1 MARAFASAKILVI
14 KDTHILSYFY
24 RIVRIE
30 FSHQIFVST
39 PHSFTGSVYMP
50 AAQEK
55 DLSSTLQL
63 QLPSSTSSPHL
74 LWASPTITMRRNSSQ
89 ISFGLIL
96 RRTLRSNIRGEP
108 KNLNS
113 DRVIRSPY
121 LSLSSNGCNVQMR
134 SAN

>member
-1 MARAFASAKILVI
+1 MLFSSNIFPKSLNLLFFGKILTALRRPPSI
-14 KDTHILSYFY
+14 PLTSLRTFA
-24 RIVRIE
+24 
-30 FSHQIFVST
+30 
-39 PHSFTGSVYMP
+39 GSVYMP

-55 DLSSTLQL
+55 DLTSTLQL

-121 LSLSSNGCNVQMR
+121 LSLSSNRCNVQMR